1 MAKRPVGSSA
11 RRATKR
17 RQRPIPVT
25 DRERE
30 YLERQ
35 REIYES
41 KVGDTGDWGEFL
53 KTAVLLG
60 LVGLGL
66 YKLAKAAQASGQ
78 SVSISCPTCGQVFL
92 MAVPS
97 VLEHYLQVECPHC
110 QAKLVVDLTGRSSA

>member
-1 MAKRPVGSSA
+1 MA
-11 RRATKR
+11 KR

-35 REIYES
+35 RKVYES

-66 YKLAKAAQASGQ
+66 YKLAQANQGLGQ
-78 SVSISCPTCGQVFL
+78 SASITCPACGHTFL
-92 MAVPS
+92 MALPPQI
-97 VLEHYLQVECPHC
+97 EHYLQVGCPHC
-110 QAKLVVDLTGRSSA
+110 QTNLVVDLTGRPLA